1 MLGSFLWYLVKI
13 LQYFVA
19 ETILVIFFY
28 NLIAIFAFS
37 NFNPRR
43 GTETD
48 VTFNAF
54 PSATFWRPPDTIF
67 VLHATL
73 SIQYSIGLN

>member
-1 MLGSFLWYLVKI
+1 MILGNF
-13 LQYFVA
+13 LQYFVG
-19 ETILVIFFY
+19 ETILVIFY

-37 NFNPRR
+37 NFTPRR
-43 GTETD
+43 GTGTD

-54 PSATFWRPPDTIF
+54 SSPMFWRPPDTIF